1 MQPDRRDQVVDFV
14 REWSEKTEI
23 ATILIVGML
32 GIGAAK
38 FYSWR
43 QRYGK
48 VNEHNGKI
56 PRDHWLLESEKQ
68 AIIQFHHDHPIE
80 GYRRLTYMMI
90 DANVVFASPAT
101 VWRVLSREGLLQRFP
116 RHPSK
121 KGTGF
126 HQPLAAHEHWHVDMS
141 YINIQGTF
149 YYLCAVIDGASRS
162 IVAWD
167 LKTSMTEVEVEIVIQ
182 KGRDAFPEAKPRI
195 ISDNGPQFIAKD
207 FKEFIR
213 TTGMTHVRTSP
224 YYPQSN
230 GKIERWNKSYK
241 EECVR
246 PGTPLTHEDGVRITA
261 RYIDYYN
268 TRRLHSSLGYVTPK
282 DWLDGRQKAIHS
294 ERDNKLEQARLAR
307 QKMRREGVPYVPP
320 TASSTGVVSNP
331 PAGLDP
337 PDVIQ

>member
-1 MQPDRRDQVVDFV
+1 VVDFV
-14 REWSEKTEI
+14 RQWAEKTEI
-23 ATILIVGML
+23 ATIAIVGML

-48 VNEHNGKI
+48 VNEHNARV
-56 PRDHWLLESEKQ
+56 PRDHWLQESEKQ
-68 AIIQFHHDHPIE
+68 AIVQFHHAHPGE

-90 DANVVFASPAT
+90 DANVVFASPST
-101 VWRVLSREGLLQRFP
+101 VWRVLGGAGLLQRFP

-126 HQPLAAHEHWHVDMS
+126 VQPLAAHEHWHVDIS

-149 YYLCAVIDGASRS
+149 YYLCAVIDGASRF
-162 IVAWD
+162 IVAWH
-167 LKTSMTEVEVEIVIQ
+167 LRASMTEVEVEIVIQ
-182 KGRDAFPEAKPRI
+182 QGRDAFPGVRPRI

-213 TTGMTHVRTSP
+213 STGMTHVRTSP

-246 PGTPLTHEDGVRITA
+246 PGTPLSHEDGLRITA
-261 RYIDYYN
+261 RYIEHYN
-268 TRRLHSSLGYVTPK
+268 NVRLHSSLGYVTPK
-282 DWLDGRQKAIHS
+282 AWLEGRQQAILD
-294 ERDNKLEQARLAR
+294 ERDRKLEEARLAR
-307 QKMRREGVPYVPP
+307 QNMRRQGVPYSPP
-320 TASSTGVVSNP
+320 GPSGLGDP
-331 PAGLDP
+331 PAGQIVTNVL
-337 PDVIQ
+337 Q